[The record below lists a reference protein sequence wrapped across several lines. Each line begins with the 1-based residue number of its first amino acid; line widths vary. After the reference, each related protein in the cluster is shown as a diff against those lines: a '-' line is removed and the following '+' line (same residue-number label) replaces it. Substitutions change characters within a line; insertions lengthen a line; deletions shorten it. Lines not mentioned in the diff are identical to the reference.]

1 MKVTFDENGYVNGW
15 CMVGD
20 NGGEEFDTPED
31 FDKFLDCYGAFKL
44 AEGKLVFDEDK
55 DKADQHEIEQS
66 LLRDRREKECF
77 SVVNRGWIWYSCL
90 TLSQWREL
98 RIWYL
103 DWLDVT
109 KTGVVPER
117 PSWIDS
123 IDSSRIPLTPVG
135 FSLIS

>member
-20 NGGEEFDTPED
+20 NGGEEYDPPED
-31 FDKFLDCYGAFKL
+31 FDTFLDHFSAFRS
-44 AEGKLVFDEDK
+44 EDGKLVFDQQKAEEDQ
-55 DKADQHEIEQS
+55 AEEQETE
-66 LLRDRREKECF
+66 LLLQRERECF

-98 RIWYL
+98 RTWYL
-103 DWLDVT
+103 AWLNVT
-109 KTGVVPER
+109 ETGTVPER

-123 IDSSRIPLTPVG
+123 IDSSRIPLTPLG
-135 FSLIS
+135 FL